1 MGFSTLSNT
10 LLFISGMLSLAV
22 AVRAFYMYSITQSQR
37 LFTIGLSMV
46 IVAIGIAC
54 SALNNSPFLPP
65 MNLGW
70 AWYAGT
76 SIGFF
81 FLFLSSL
88 MKSDEQ
94 FGLLKRWEII
104 ATALVITVIA
114 LTPVLPAFT
123 NQLVP
128 FALGSFR
135 TIICFL
141 GFFRYLMIYTSK
153 GTRFSLLMCLTFL
166 FIAGSYGILIPQILD
181 PNLAGLAIAGTIMR
195 IIGDVILFVAFVI
208 G

>member
-1 MGFSTLSNT
+1 MDFSTFSGA
-10 LLFISGMLSLAV
+10 LLFISGMSSLAV
-22 AVRAFYMYSITQSQR
+22 SIRAFYMYSVTQSQR
-37 LFTIGLSMV
+37 LFTIGLSMA
-46 IVAIGIAC
+46 IAAIGIAC
-54 SALNNSPFLPP
+54 SALNGSPFLPP
-65 MNLGW
+65 MNLDW

-76 SIGFF
+76 SVGFF
-81 FLFLSSL
+81 FFFLSSL

-123 NQLVP
+123 NPLVP
-128 FALGSFR
+128 FGLDICR
-135 TIICFL
+135 TIICSL
-141 GFFRYLMIYTSK
+141 CFFRYLILYTSK

-166 FIAGSYGILIPQILD
+166 FIASSYGILIPQILD
-181 PNLAGLAIAGTIMR
+181 SKLTALTIAGTIMR
-195 IIGDVILFVAFVI
+195 IIGDIILFVAFVV

>member
-1 MGFSTLSNT
+1 MFFSMFSAT
-10 LLFISGMLSLAV
+10 LLFISGISTLAV
-22 AVRAFYMYSITQSQR
+22 SIRAFYTYSRTHSQR
-37 LFTIGLSMV
+37 LFTVGLSMA

-54 SALNNSPFLPP
+54 SALNGSPFLPP
-65 MNLGW
+65 MNLAW

-123 NQLVP
+123 NPLVP
-128 FALGSFR
+128 VTLDILR
-135 TIICFL
+135 TAICL
-141 GFFRYLMIYTSK
+141 LCFFRYLILYTSK
-153 GTRFSLLMCLTFL
+153 ETRFSLLMCLTFL
-166 FIAGSYGILIPQILD
+166 LISGSYGILIPQLL
-181 PNLAGLAIAGTIMR
+181 NNQLTGFATAGTIMR
-195 IIGDVILFVAFVI
+195 IIGDIILFMAFVI

>member
-1 MGFSTLSNT
+1 
-10 LLFISGMLSLAV
+10 MLSLAV
-22 AVRAFYMYSITQSQR
+22 AARAFYMYSITQSQR

-54 SALNNSPFLPP
+54 SALNGSPFLPP
-65 MNLGW
+65 LNLAW

-76 SIGFF
+76 SIGLF

-114 LTPVLPAFT
+114 LTPVKSHHDHT
-123 NQLVP
+123 NHC
-128 FALGSFR
+128 S
-135 TIICFL
+135 
-141 GFFRYLMIYTSK
+141 S
-153 GTRFSLLMCLTFL
+153 
-166 FIAGSYGILIPQILD
+166 
-181 PNLAGLAIAGTIMR
+181 
-195 IIGDVILFVAFVI
+195 
-208 G
+208 

>member
-1 MGFSTLSNT
+1 MGFSTLSDT

-22 AVRAFYMYSITQSQR
+22 AVRAFYMYSVTQSQR

-46 IVAIGIAC
+46 IAAIGIAC
-54 SALNNSPFLPP
+54 SALNGSPFLPP

-76 SIGFF
+76 SVGFF
-81 FLFLSSL
+81 FFFLSSL

-104 ATALVITVIA
+104 AAALVITVIA

-123 NQLVP
+123 NPLVP
-128 FALGSFR
+128 IGLDICR
-135 TIICFL
+135 TIICCL
-141 GFFRYLMIYTSK
+141 VFFRYLMLYTSK

-181 PNLAGLAIAGTIMR
+181 PNLAGIAIAGTIMR
-195 IIGDVILFVAFVI
+195 IIGDIILFVAFVV